1 MLSEI
6 KNSSNIFNISSKEM
20 DKDFNKIIDFY
31 LEKGLYESCLF
42 YLYDGELNENVNT
55 TEILKFMRI
64 LKLHRIPGFSNN
76 FNFLISRLTSRQERI
91 IRMRYKIG
99 TNITHSIQEL
109 ASQFNESHE
118 QIKMQIID
126 GLNKIKL

>member
-1 MLSEI
+1 MFYVYDREF
-6 KNSSNIFNISSKEM
+6 NVNI
-20 DKDFNKIIDFY
+20 
-31 LEKGLYESCLF
+31 
-42 YLYDGELNENVNT
+42 NT

-99 TNITHSIQEL
+99 TNTTHSIQEL